1 MSKAPRTPAKT
12 PSPKPDAVPAK
23 TALAARD
30 DAYGKVSD
38 RVAAA
43 YTAAREQAGK
53 AGEKLEGNPL
63 AALIGGIAIGAI
75 AGALIPRLAKEKELL
90 APLGEKIGEAAR
102 AALQAGKSAGTEA
115 LEDAGLTTDQVRA
128 QVSKL
133 VEQALE
139 AASEAGTA
147 AVEAARESA
156 RR

>member
-1 MSKAPRTPAKT
+1 MSKAPKNSRQADDA
-12 PSPKPDAVPAK
+12 PDA
-23 TALAARD
+23 RN
-30 DAYGKVSD
+30 DAYGKVSE

-43 YTAAREQAGK
+43 YAAARDKTGQ
-53 AGEKLEGNPL
+53 AGEKLEANPL
-63 AALIGGIAIGAI
+63 AALLGGIAIGAI

-102 AALQAGKSAGTEA
+102 AALDAGKSAGSGA
-115 LEDAGLTTDQVRA
+115 LEEAGLSTDQIRA

-133 VEQALE
+133 VEQALK

-156 RR
+156 TR

>member
-1 MSKAPRTPAKT
+1 MSKAPKT
-12 PSPKPDAVPAK
+12 SDKAANVPE
-23 TALAARD
+23 AASEAPN

-43 YTAAREQAGK
+43 YAAAREKAGK
-53 AGEKLEGNPL
+53 AGETIEANPL
-63 AALIGGIAIGAI
+63 AAMLGGIAIGAV

-102 AALQAGKSAGTEA
+102 AAFQAGKGAGTEA
-115 LEDAGLTTDQVRA
+115 LEDAGLTSDQIRS

-133 VEQALE
+133 VEQALK
-139 AASEAGTA
+139 AAGEAGTA

-156 RR
+156 TR

>member
-1 MSKAPRTPAKT
+1 MSKAPRSSKQADAA
-12 PSPKPDAVPAK
+12 PDA
-23 TALAARD
+23 RN
-30 DAYGKVSD
+30 DAYGKVSE

-43 YTAAREQAGK
+43 YAAARDKTGQ
-53 AGEKLEGNPL
+53 AGEKLEANPL
-63 AALIGGIAIGAI
+63 AALLGGIAIGAI

-102 AALQAGKSAGTEA
+102 AALDAGKTAGSGA
-115 LEDAGLTTDQVRA
+115 LEEAGLSSDQIRA

-133 VEQALE
+133 VEQALK

-156 RR
+156 TR

>member
-1 MSKAPRTPAKT
+1 MSKAP
-12 PSPKPDAVPAK
+12 K
-23 TALAARD
+23 TAPKAGDAPAGENLPEVRN

-43 YTAAREQAGK
+43 YAAAREKTGQ
-53 AGEKLEGNPL
+53 AGEKLEANPL
-63 AALIGGIAIGAI
+63 AALLGGIAIGAI

-90 APLGEKIGEAAR
+90 GPLGEKIGEAAR
-102 AALQAGKSAGTEA
+102 AALDAGKTAGSEA
-115 LEDAGLTTDQVRA
+115 LDDAGLSTDQIRA

-133 VEQALE
+133 VEQALK

-156 RR
+156 TR

>member
-1 MSKAPRTPAKT
+1 MSKAPKNSRQADDA
-12 PSPKPDAVPAK
+12 PDA
-23 TALAARD
+23 RN
-30 DAYGKVSD
+30 DAYGKVSE

-43 YTAAREQAGK
+43 YAAARDKTGQ
-53 AGEKLEGNPL
+53 AGEKLEANPL
-63 AALIGGIAIGAI
+63 AALLGGIAIGAI

-102 AALQAGKSAGTEA
+102 AALDAGKSAGSGA
-115 LEDAGLTTDQVRA
+115 LEEAGLSADQIRA

-133 VEQALE
+133 VEQALK

-156 RR
+156 TR

>member
-1 MSKAPRTPAKT
+1 MSKAPKNSRQADDA
-12 PSPKPDAVPAK
+12 PDA
-23 TALAARD
+23 RS
-30 DAYGKVSD
+30 DAYGKVSE

-43 YTAAREQAGK
+43 YAAARDKTGQ
-53 AGEKLEGNPL
+53 AGEKLEANPL
-63 AALIGGIAIGAI
+63 AALLGGIAIGAI

-102 AALQAGKSAGTEA
+102 AALDAGKSAGSGA
-115 LEDAGLTTDQVRA
+115 LEEAGLSTDQIRA

-133 VEQALE
+133 VEQALK

-156 RR
+156 TR

>member
-1 MSKAPRTPAKT
+1 MSKAPQNAKT
-12 PSPKPDAVPAK
+12 SSPKAADAEG
-23 TALAARD
+23 ARN

-43 YTAAREQAGK
+43 YAAAREKTGQ
-53 AGEKLEGNPL
+53 AGEKIEANPL
-63 AALIGGIAIGAI
+63 AALLGGIAIGAI

-90 APLGEKIGEAAR
+90 APLGERIGEAAR
-102 AALQAGKSAGTEA
+102 AALDAGKSAGTEA
-115 LEDAGLTTDQVRA
+115 LEDAGLSSDQIRA

-133 VEQALE
+133 VEQALK

-156 RR
+156 TR

>member
-1 MSKAPRTPAKT
+1 MSKAPKTTPKA
-12 PSPKPDAVPAK
+12 DVVPAK
-23 TALAARD
+23 DAPKVRD
-30 DAYGKVSD
+30 EAYGKVSD

-53 AGEKLEGNPL
+53 AGEKLESNPL

-102 AALQAGKSAGTEA
+102 AALQAGKSAGAEA

-156 RR
+156 AR

>member
-1 MSKAPRTPAKT
+1 MSKAPKNTPK
-12 PSPKPDAVPAK
+12 SDDQSG
-23 TALAARD
+23 ARN

-43 YTAAREQAGK
+43 YAAAREKTGQ
-53 AGEKLEGNPL
+53 AGEKIEANPL
-63 AALIGGIAIGAI
+63 AALLGGIAIGAI

-102 AALQAGKSAGTEA
+102 AALDAGKSAGTGA
-115 LEDAGLTTDQVRA
+115 LEDAGLSSDQIRA

-133 VEQALE
+133 VEQALK

-156 RR
+156 TR

>member
-1 MSKAPRTPAKT
+1 MSKAP
-12 PSPKPDAVPAK
+12 K
-23 TALAARD
+23 TAPKTDATAAADNPPEARN

-43 YTAAREQAGK
+43 YAAAREKTGQAGERIE
-53 AGEKLEGNPL
+53 ANPL
-63 AALIGGIAIGAI
+63 AALLGGIAIGAI

-102 AALQAGKSAGTEA
+102 AALDAGKSAGTEA
-115 LEDAGLTTDQVRA
+115 LEDAGLSTDQIRS

-133 VEQALE
+133 VEQALK
-139 AASEAGTA
+139 AANEAGTA

-156 RR
+156 TR

>member
-1 MSKAPRTPAKT
+1 MSKPNAPTTEPN
-12 PSPKPDAVPAK
+12 DGAVS
-23 TALAARD
+23 

-43 YTAAREQAGK
+43 YAAARDKTGQAGETVG
-53 AGEKLEGNPL
+53 ANPL
-63 AALIGGIAIGAI
+63 AALLGGIAIGAI
-75 AGALIPRLAKEKELL
+75 AGALLPRLAKEKELL

-102 AALQAGKSAGTEA
+102 AAL
-115 LEDAGLTTDQVRA
+115 DAGRNAGSDALSEAGLSSDQIRA

-133 VEQALE
+133 VEQALK

-156 RR
+156 TR